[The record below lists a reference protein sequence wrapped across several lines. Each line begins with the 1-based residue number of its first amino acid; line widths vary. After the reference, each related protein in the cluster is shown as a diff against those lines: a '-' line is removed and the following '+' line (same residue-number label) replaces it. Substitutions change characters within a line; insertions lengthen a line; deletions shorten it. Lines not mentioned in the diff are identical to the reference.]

1 MKTQIMK
8 PILRSNADT
17 FCGREFVCSYAKT
30 MVTATNVLNHAKAFV
45 YKNAHYLTFV
55 IERRYIYCIMHN
67 NVLTI

>member
-45 YKNAHYLTFV
+45 YKNAHYFTFV
-55 IERRYIYCIMHN
+55 IVHRKKIYLLYN
-67 NVLTI
+67 A